1 MAKTY
6 EMAIAIKGMLDG
18 SFGSSFKAAQNQMKG
33 LNSEVRSLSKQMKD
47 AQKVMEAAAKTT
59 AAPIYEEAR
68 KQVAAYQKQLK
79 DLGDQQKS
87 LRNAM
92 DAKQDASDR
101 FGQAKGRLSGAAT
114 TVGVAAAPLAA
125 ATVAAVQFE
134 SAMADV
140 RKVVDF
146 ETPQQ
151 FKEMNADIL
160 ALSQSLPMSAEGI
173 AQIVAAGGQSGIA
186 REDLMAFAQDAVKM
200 GIAFDITADQAGEM
214 MAKWR
219 TAFAMSQDEVVTLAD
234 KVNYLSNVTAA
245 SSGDISDIVTRVGPL
260 GEVAGVNAGQI
271 AAMGAS
277 MAGVG
282 VQSEIAATGIKNMML
297 GLVSGASATKSQ
309 AEAFAALGLNATDVA
324 QRMQTDAQGTIID
337 VLTRI
342 RELPKEA
349 QAANLKD
356 LFGSE
361 SISAIA
367 PLLTQLDNLKTN
379 FERVGEASQYAGSMQ
394 AEYEARAGTTANQL
408 QLTKNNI
415 MALAV
420 SVGSVLLPPL
430 NELLS
435 SASTVIG
442 TMADW
447 AAQNP
452 EITSG
457 LLTVAGTVAG
467 LVLTMLTV
475 NAAVAGWNNLRA
487 SIHLFIQTTKLAAV
501 ASKAMSL
508 AMAATPMGMV
518 AVAIA
523 AVVAGLIYL
532 WNTNEGFRDAVLS
545 AWETIKSTGIAIFN
559 GIVNFLMTAFTS
571 LVNFILNVP
580 QNFIFALGVVAGV
593 VISLPSLIYT
603 AIVAA
608 GNFLM
613 MLPTYCMEAGT
624 AFIASASAW
633 LAQAYAETVVWLG
646 NLVSSTYTFLMN
658 LPAYCIEAGAAFVAA
673 ASQWASEAYDAVMNW
688 ISQLPDAIAN
698 AISSA
703 WENVKATFASGVSV
717 GVSAVEAGKSAAG
730 GVFTNPYLT
739 WVAEAGHPEVIVPI
753 THDQNAYNLLGTA
766 ARMLGVP
773 SMSMPSISAPSSGSG
788 GINVNYAPVINVNGS
803 GDAAQLSAM
812 LEQERRKLEAM
823 LQRVVAQQRRVNY
836 V

>member
-33 LNSEVRSLSKQMKD
+33 LNSEVRSLSRQMKD

-379 FERVGEASQYAGSMQ
+379 FDRVGAASQYAGSMQ

-420 SVGSVLLPPL
+420 SIGSVLLPPL

-435 SASTVIG
+435 STSTVIG

-487 SIHLFIQTTKLAAV
+487 SINLFIQTTKLAAA
-501 ASKAMSL
+501 ASRAMGL
-508 AMAATPMGMV
+508 AMAMTPMGMAV
-518 AVAIA
+518 VAIA
-523 AVVAGLIYL
+523 AVVAGILYL
-532 WNTNEGFRDAVLS
+532 WNTSEGFRDFVMSLLHD
-545 AWETIKSTGIAIFN
+545 IVFAI
-559 GIVNFLMTAFTS
+559 
-571 LVNFILNVP
+571 
-580 QNFIFALGVVAGV
+580 GVIAGV
-593 VISLPSLIYT
+593 
-603 AIVAA
+603 
-608 GNFLM
+608 M
-613 MLPTYCMEAGT
+613 M
-624 AFIASASAW
+624 S
-633 LAQAYAETVVWLG
+633 
-646 NLVSSTYTFLMN
+646 
-658 LPAYCIEAGAAFVAA
+658 LPAYCIEAGAEFVAA
-673 ASQWASEAYDAVMNW
+673 AGQWASEAYDAIMNW
-688 ISQLPDAIAN
+688 ISQLPDAISN

-703 WENVKATFASGVSV
+703 WENIKATFSAGVTV
-717 GVSAVEAGKSAAG
+717 GVNTVEAGKSASG

-773 SMSMPSISAPSSGSG
+773 SMSMPSISAPSPGGG
-788 GINVNYAPVINVNGS
+788 GINVTYAPVINVSGS
-803 GDAAQLSAM
+803 GDTTQLSAM

-823 LQRVVAQQRRVNY
+823 LQRITDQQRRLSY
-836 V
+836 G

>member
-1 MAKTY
+1 MARNY
-6 EMAIAIKGMLDG
+6 EMAIAIKGVLDG
-18 SFGSSFKAAQNQMKG
+18 SFGSSFRTAQTQMRG
-33 LNSEVRSLSKQMKD
+33 LNTEVRSLSKQMRE

-59 AAPIYEEAR
+59 AAPAYEEAR
-68 KQVAAYQKQLK
+68 QQVAAYQKQLK
-79 DLGDQQKS
+79 ELGDQQKS

-92 DAKQDASDR
+92 DAKQDAADN
-101 FGQAKGRLSGAAT
+101 FGRARGRLTGAAT
-114 TVGVAAAPLAA
+114 TIGIAATPFAA
-125 ATVAAVQFE
+125 ATAAAVQFE

-151 FKEMNADIL
+151 FKEMNADII

-200 GIAFDITADQAGEM
+200 GIAFDITADQAGDM
-214 MAKWR
+214 MSKWR
-219 TAFAMSQDEVVTLAD
+219 TAFGMGQKEVVALAD
-234 KVNYLSNVTAA
+234 QVNYLSNVTAA

-260 GEVAGVNAGQI
+260 GEVAGINAGQI

-309 AEAFAALGLNATDVA
+309 AEAFASLGLRTTDVA

-337 VLTRI
+337 VLTRL

-349 QAANLKD
+349 QAATLKD

-361 SISAIA
+361 SIAAIA

-379 FERVGEASQYAGSMQ
+379 FQRVGEASQYAGSME

-408 QLTKNNI
+408 QLAKNNV

-420 SVGSVLLPPL
+420 NVGSVLLPPL
-430 NELLS
+430 NEFLS
-435 SASTVIG
+435 AAGNVVGVI
-442 TMADW
+442 ADW
-447 AAQNP
+447 AGKNP
-452 EITSG
+452 ELVSG
-457 LLTVAGTVAG
+457 LLTAAGTVAG
-467 LVLTMLTV
+467 LVMTMLTV
-475 NAAVAGWNNLRA
+475 NAAVAGWNSLRA
-487 SIHLFIQTTKLAAV
+487 SVKLFIQTTKLAAV

-739 WVAEAGHPEVIVPI
+739 WVAKAGHPEVIVPI

>member
-33 LNSEVRSLSKQMKD
+33 LNSEVRNLSTQMKD

-59 AAPIYEEAR
+59 AAPIYKEAQQ
-68 KQVAAYQKQLK
+68 QVAAYQKQLK
-79 DLGDQQKS
+79 ALSDQQKS

-92 DAKQDASDR
+92 DTKQEASDR

-114 TVGVAAAPLAA
+114 TVGIAAAPLAA
-125 ATVAAVQFE
+125 ATAAAVQFE

-309 AEAFAALGLNATDVA
+309 AEAFATLGLNAADVA

-475 NAAVAGWNNLRA
+475 NTAVAGWNNLRA
-487 SIHLFIQTTKLAAV
+487 SIHLFIQTTKLAAA
-501 ASKAMSL
+501 ASRAMGL
-508 AMAATPMGMV
+508 AMAMTPMGMAV
-518 AVAIA
+518 VAIA
-523 AVVAGLIYL
+523 AVVAGLLYL
-532 WNTNEGFRDAVLS
+532 WNTSEGFRDFVMSLPHDIVFAIGV
-545 AWETIKSTGIAIFN
+545 IAGVI
-559 GIVNFLMTAFTS
+559 MS
-571 LVNFILNVP
+571 LP
-580 QNFIFALGVVAGV
+580 GVVYDV
-593 VISLPSLIYT
+593 VVSI
-603 AIVAA
+603 
-608 GNFLM
+608 
-613 MLPTYCMEAGT
+613 GT
-624 AFIASASAW
+624 F
-633 LAQAYAETVVWLG
+633 
-646 NLVSSTYTFLMN
+646 MPM
-658 LPAYCIEAGAAFVAA
+658 LPAYCIEAGAEFVVAA
-673 ASQWASEAYDAVMNW
+673 GQWASEAYDAVMNW
-688 ISQLPDAIAN
+688 ISQLPDAIYN
-698 AISSA
+698 AISGA
-703 WENVKATFASGVSV
+703 WENIKATFSAGVTV
-717 GVSAVEAGKSAAG
+717 GVNAVEAGKSAAG

-788 GINVNYAPVINVNGS
+788 GINVTYAPVINVSGS
-803 GDAAQLSAM
+803 GDTTQLSAM
-812 LEQERRKLEAM
+812 LEQERRKLEAV
-823 LQRVVAQQRRVNY
+823 LQRIMDQQRRLSY
-836 V
+836 G

>member
-33 LNSEVRSLSKQMKD
+33 LNSEVRNLSKQMKD

-59 AAPIYEEAR
+59 AAPIYKEAQQ
-68 KQVAAYQKQLK
+68 QVAAYQKQLK
-79 DLGDQQKS
+79 ALSDQQKS

-92 DAKQDASDR
+92 DTKQEASDR

-114 TVGVAAAPLAA
+114 TVGIAAAPLAA
-125 ATVAAVQFE
+125 ATAAAVQFE

-337 VLTRI
+337 VLTRL

-487 SIHLFIQTTKLAAV
+487 SIHLFIQTTKLAAA
-501 ASKAMSL
+501 ASRAMGL
-508 AMAATPMGMV
+508 AMAMTPMGMAV
-518 AVAIA
+518 VAIA
-523 AVVAGLIYL
+523 AVVAGLLYL
-532 WNTNEGFRDAVLS
+532 WNTSEGFRDFVMSLPHDIVFAIGV
-545 AWETIKSTGIAIFN
+545 IA
-559 GIVNFLMTAFTS
+559 GVMMS
-571 LVNFILNVP
+571 LP
-580 QNFIFALGVVAGV
+580 GVVYDV
-593 VISLPSLIYT
+593 VVSIGAFLP
-603 AIVAA
+603 
-608 GNFLM
+608 M
-613 MLPTYCMEAGT
+613 
-624 AFIASASAW
+624 
-633 LAQAYAETVVWLG
+633 
-646 NLVSSTYTFLMN
+646 
-658 LPAYCIEAGAAFVAA
+658 LPAYCIEAGAEFVAA
-673 ASQWASEAYDAVMNW
+673 AGQWASEAYDAVMNW
-688 ISQLPDAIAN
+688 ISQLPDAISN
-698 AISSA
+698 AISNA
-703 WENVKATFASGVSV
+703 WENIKATFSAGVTV
-717 GVSAVEAGKSAAG
+717 GVNAVEVGKSATG

-773 SMSMPSISAPSSGSG
+773 SMSMPSISAPSPGGG
-788 GINVNYAPVINVNGS
+788 GINVTYAPVINVSGS
-803 GDAAQLSAM
+803 GDTTQLSAM

-823 LQRVVAQQRRVNY
+823 LQRIMDQQRRLSY
-836 V
+836 G

>member
-33 LNSEVRSLSKQMKD
+33 LNSEVRNLSKQMKD

-59 AAPIYEEAR
+59 AAPIYKEAQQ
-68 KQVAAYQKQLK
+68 QVAAYQKQLK
-79 DLGDQQKS
+79 ALSDQQKS

-92 DAKQDASDR
+92 DTKQEASDR

-114 TVGVAAAPLAA
+114 TVGIAAAPLAA
-125 ATVAAVQFE
+125 ATAAAVQFE

-309 AEAFAALGLNATDVA
+309 AEAFATLGLNAADVA

-487 SIHLFIQTTKLAAV
+487 SIHLFIQTTKLAAA
-501 ASKAMSL
+501 ASRAMGL
-508 AMAATPMGMV
+508 AMAMTPMGMAV
-518 AVAIA
+518 VAIA
-523 AVVAGLIYL
+523 AVVAGLLYL
-532 WNTNEGFRDAVLS
+532 WNTSEGFRDFVMSLPHDIVFAIGV
-545 AWETIKSTGIAIFN
+545 IAGVI
-559 GIVNFLMTAFTS
+559 MS
-571 LVNFILNVP
+571 LP
-580 QNFIFALGVVAGV
+580 GVVYDV
-593 VISLPSLIYT
+593 V
-603 AIVAA
+603 
-608 GNFLM
+608 
-613 MLPTYCMEAGT
+613 
-624 AFIASASAW
+624 
-633 LAQAYAETVVWLG
+633 
-646 NLVSSTYTFLMN
+646 VSIGTFLPM
-658 LPAYCIEAGAAFVAA
+658 LPAYCIEAGAEFVVAA
-673 ASQWASEAYDAVMNW
+673 GQWASEAYDAVMNW
-688 ISQLPDAIAN
+688 ISQLPDAIYN
-698 AISSA
+698 AISGA
-703 WENVKATFASGVSV
+703 WENIKATFSAGVTV
-717 GVSAVEAGKSAAG
+717 GVNAVEAGKSAAG

-788 GINVNYAPVINVNGS
+788 GINVTYAPVINVNGS

-823 LQRVVAQQRRVNY
+823 LQRIMDQQRRLSY
-836 V
+836 G

>member
-18 SFGSSFKAAQNQMKG
+18 SFGSSFKAAQNQMKD

-140 RKVVDF
+140 RKVVNF

-487 SIHLFIQTTKLAAV
+487 SIHLFIQTTKLAAA
-501 ASKAMSL
+501 ASRAMGL
-508 AMAATPMGMV
+508 AMAMTPMGMAV
-518 AVAIA
+518 VAIA
-523 AVVAGLIYL
+523 AVVAGLLYL
-532 WNTNEGFRDAVLS
+532 WNTSEGFRDFVMSLPHDIVFAIGV
-545 AWETIKSTGIAIFN
+545 IAGVI
-559 GIVNFLMTAFTS
+559 MS
-571 LVNFILNVP
+571 LP
-580 QNFIFALGVVAGV
+580 GVVYDV
-593 VISLPSLIYT
+593 V
-603 AIVAA
+603 
-608 GNFLM
+608 
-613 MLPTYCMEAGT
+613 
-624 AFIASASAW
+624 
-633 LAQAYAETVVWLG
+633 
-646 NLVSSTYTFLMN
+646 VSIGTFLPM
-658 LPAYCIEAGAAFVAA
+658 LPAYCIEAGAEFVVAA
-673 ASQWASEAYDAVMNW
+673 GQWASEAYDAVMNW
-688 ISQLPDAIAN
+688 ISQLPDAIYN
-698 AISSA
+698 AISGA
-703 WENVKATFASGVSV
+703 WENIKATFSAGVTV
-717 GVSAVEAGKSAAG
+717 GVNAVEAGKSAAG

-788 GINVNYAPVINVNGS
+788 GINVTYAPVINVSGS
-803 GDAAQLSAM
+803 GDTAQLSAM

-823 LQRVVAQQRRVNY
+823 LQRVLAQQRRVSY

>member
-33 LNSEVRSLSKQMKD
+33 LNSEVRSLSRQMKD

-68 KQVAAYQKQLK
+68 KQVAAYQKQLQ

-379 FERVGEASQYAGSMQ
+379 FDRVGAASQYAGSMQ

-420 SVGSVLLPPL
+420 SIGSVLLPPL

-435 SASTVIG
+435 STSTVIG

-487 SIHLFIQTTKLAAV
+487 SINLFIQTTKLAAA
-501 ASKAMSL
+501 ASRAMGL
-508 AMAATPMGMV
+508 AMAMTPMGMAV
-518 AVAIA
+518 VAIA
-523 AVVAGLIYL
+523 AVVAGILYL
-532 WNTNEGFRDAVLS
+532 WNTSEGFRDFVMSLPHDIVFAIGV
-545 AWETIKSTGIAIFN
+545 IA
-559 GIVNFLMTAFTS
+559 GVMMS
-571 LVNFILNVP
+571 LP
-580 QNFIFALGVVAGV
+580 GVVYDV
-593 VISLPSLIYT
+593 VVSIGAFLP
-603 AIVAA
+603 
-608 GNFLM
+608 M
-613 MLPTYCMEAGT
+613 
-624 AFIASASAW
+624 
-633 LAQAYAETVVWLG
+633 
-646 NLVSSTYTFLMN
+646 
-658 LPAYCIEAGAAFVAA
+658 LPAYCIEAGAEFVAA
-673 ASQWASEAYDAVMNW
+673 AGQWASEAYDAIMNW
-688 ISQLPDAIAN
+688 ISQLPDAISN

-703 WENVKATFASGVSV
+703 WENIKATFSAGVTV
-717 GVSAVEAGKSAAG
+717 GVNTVEAGKSASG

-773 SMSMPSISAPSSGSG
+773 SMSMPSISAPSPGGG
-788 GINVNYAPVINVNGS
+788 GINVTYAPVINVSGS
-803 GDAAQLSAM
+803 GDTTQLSAM

-823 LQRVVAQQRRVNY
+823 LQRITDQQRRLSY
-836 V
+836 G